1 MIEGTGTKNTELND
15 LRKIILAKKKISVER
30 VSVYII
36 VENLVE
42 HG

>member
-15 LRKIILAKKKISVER
+15 LRKIILAKKISVER